1 MRMNRDSGV
10 KKHGK
15 KISMETISEVSRLCS
30 LTSSLQRKLELEFST
45 PTHLAK
51 NGYTLDKEW
60 YFFGNFGSKALE
72 NQSVGLSK
80 NGIDLKWAWN
90 LGLIEGK
97 ALVLFD
103 LKTKFSFYENWLSS
117 TLNDPIQF
125 QFC

>member
-1 MRMNRDSGV
+1 MRMNHDSGV

-15 KISMETISEVSRLCS
+15 KISMETISEVSRLCP
-30 LTSSLQRKLELEFST
+30 LISSLQRKLELEFST

-51 NGYTLDKEW
+51 NDKEW

-72 NQSVGLSK
+72 NQSDGLSK

-103 LKTKFSFYENWLSS
+103 LKKKISFYENWLSS